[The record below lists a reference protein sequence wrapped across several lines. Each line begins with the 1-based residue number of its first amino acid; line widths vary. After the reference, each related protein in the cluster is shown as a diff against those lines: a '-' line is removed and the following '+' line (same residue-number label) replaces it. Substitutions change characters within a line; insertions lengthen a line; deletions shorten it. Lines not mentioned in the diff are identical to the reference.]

1 MQFHYYYYYD
11 DDDDDDD
18 EEQEEECIKKNI
30 QKYLTINKRHIL
42 TILINSIIIIMPT
55 TVKGLTIHKRNVYN
69 HYRSHTIN
77 NEPIRETSYGPVRG
91 IEFKFT
97 VADNIPNILY
107 RVNAWLGI
115 PFAKPSIGLRRFRL
129 PEPPLPWTNIYNAT
143 QLPATCWQ
151 TEQIVYNLSA
161 EKIWSPNT
169 IRSENCLYLNVWAP
183 VQRHP
188 KTKLAV
194 LVWIY
199 GGGFVTGTASLDI
212 YDGRILSALNN
223 VIVVS
228 MQYRLQSFGFLYLG
242 KPDAPGNQGLYDQVL
257 ALEWIANNIQNF
269 GGDSKRITL
278 FGESAG
284 AVSVGFHLLSP
295 KSRSLFNS
303 AILQSGGPTAKWGFI
318 TPAEAYNRSKKFLHE
333 FYSLVNKR
341 LLDKPWESNRIPDIC
356 KRSDTDDI
364 EIQFQC
370 ALHYPVLDEEHYGYT
385 WTNAEYTIQDGGP
398 VFFLLMP
405 VIDGTFLPQN
415 PITMLKTG
423 NFKKCP
429 LLLGANQ
436 DEGSY
441 FMVYATGNDKVP
453 GNALPDVSY
462 STFLKHLELYYNYIP
477 SYPYKGPAIVL
488 KSVIQRYTDW
498 VDWTDNIK
506 NAIRLRDEIVFIFG
520 EPLNHTDQKHYTKE
534 EVQLSRRIMTYWSN
548 FAKHNDPNGNDTNFP
563 YDWPKYSYPARKH
576 IVLDTN
582 SKSTGVALRAEYCAF
597 WEEYIPILLEE
608 FDDKLNHHIL

>member
-1 MQFHYYYYYD
+1 
-11 DDDDDDD
+11 
-18 EEQEEECIKKNI
+18 
-30 QKYLTINKRHIL
+30 
-42 TILINSIIIIMPT
+42 MPT
-55 TVKGLTIHKRNVYN
+55 SVKSLTVYKRNVYN
-69 HYRSHTIN
+69 HYYHHHHSYTSD
-77 NEPIRETSYGPVRG
+77 NELIRETSYGLVRG
-91 IEFKFT
+91 LEFKFT
-97 VADNIPNILY
+97 VGGDTSHILH
-107 RVNAWLGI
+107 RVHAWLGI
-115 PFAKPSIGLRRFRL
+115 PFAKPPIEQRRFRL
-129 PEPPLPWTNIYNAT
+129 PEPPVPWTNIYNAT

-169 IRSENCLYLNVWAP
+169 VRSENCLYLNVWVP
-183 VQRHP
+183 VQRYP

-242 KPDAPGNQGLYDQVL
+242 KPDAPGMYDQVL

-303 AILQSGGPTAKWGFI
+303 AILQSGGPTARWSFI
-318 TPAEAYNRSKKFLHE
+318 TQSEAYNRSKKFLHE
-333 FYSLVNKR
+333 FYSLVNNR
-341 LLDKPWESNRIPDIC
+341 LLDKPWESNRIPDVC
-356 KRSDTDDI
+356 KQSNTDDI

-370 ALHYPVLDEEHYGYT
+370 ALQYPVLDEEHYGYT

-429 LLLGANQ
+429 LLLGANR

-477 SYPYKGPAIVL
+477 SYPYKVTMANTYSEASQDVFFYYFIARP
-488 KSVIQRYTDW
+488 SVSDW
-498 VDWTDNIK
+498 HQWTGVMH
-506 NAIRLRDEIVFIFG
+506 ADEIMFIFG
-520 EPLNHTDQKHYTKE
+520 EPLNHTDQKNYTTE
-534 EVQLSRRIMTYWSN
+534 EVQLSKRIMSYWSN
-548 FAKHNDPNGNDTNFP
+548 FAKYDDPNGNDTNIP
-563 YDWPKYSYPARKH
+563 YDWPKYSYPARQH

-582 SKSTGVALRAEYCAF
+582 SKTTGVALRAEYCAF
-597 WEEYIPILLEE
+597 WEEYVPTLLEE
-608 FDDKLNHHIL
+608 FGK